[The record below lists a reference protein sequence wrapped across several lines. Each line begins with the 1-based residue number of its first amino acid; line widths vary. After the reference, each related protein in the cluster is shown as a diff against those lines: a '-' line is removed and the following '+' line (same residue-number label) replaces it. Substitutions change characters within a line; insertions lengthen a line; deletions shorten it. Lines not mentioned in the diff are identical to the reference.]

1 MKSNLKILMLLILKA
16 NQKLCL
22 LLKETIE
29 LQEEFI
35 SSFILIPQN
44 FFAEFIKSFN
54 SFDLQDLDEDIRA
67 NGWEIKKLSEIHDS
81 EEILKIL

>member
-1 MKSNLKILMLLILKA
+1 MLLILKA

-35 SSFILIPQN
+35 SSCILIPQN

-67 NGWEIKKLSEIHDS
+67 NGWRIKKLSEIHDS

>member
-1 MKSNLKILMLLILKA
+1 MESNLKILMLLILKA

-22 LLKETIE
+22 LLKKTIE

-35 SSFILIPQN
+35 SSCILILQN

-67 NGWEIKKLSEIHDS
+67 NGWGIKKLSEIHDS

>member
-35 SSFILIPQN
+35 SSCILIPQN

-67 NGWEIKKLSEIHDS
+67 NGWGIKKLSEIHDS

>member
-35 SSFILIPQN
+35 SSCILIPQN

>member
-1 MKSNLKILMLLILKA
+1 MESNLKILMLLILKA

-35 SSFILIPQN
+35 SSCILMPQN

-67 NGWEIKKLSEIHDS
+67 NGWRIKKLSEIHDS

>member
-1 MKSNLKILMLLILKA
+1 MESNLKILMLLILKA

-35 SSFILIPQN
+35 SSCILIPQN

-67 NGWEIKKLSEIHDS
+67 NGWGIKKLSEIHNS

>member
-1 MKSNLKILMLLILKA
+1 M
-16 NQKLCL
+16 
-22 LLKETIE
+22 
-29 LQEEFI
+29 QEEFI
-35 SSFILIPQN
+35 SSCILIPQN

-67 NGWEIKKLSEIHDS
+67 NGWGIKKLSEIHDS

>member
-1 MKSNLKILMLLILKA
+1 MESNLKILVLLILKA

-22 LLKETIE
+22 LLKETID

-35 SSFILIPQN
+35 SSCILIPQN
-44 FFAEFIKSFN
+44 FVAEFIKSFN

-67 NGWEIKKLSEIHDS
+67 NGWGIKKLSEIHDS

>member
-1 MKSNLKILMLLILKA
+1 MESNLKILMLLILKE

-35 SSFILIPQN
+35 SSCILIPQN

-67 NGWEIKKLSEIHDS
+67 NGWGIKKLSEIHDS

>member
-1 MKSNLKILMLLILKA
+1 MESNLKILVLLILKA

-22 LLKETIE
+22 LLKETID

-35 SSFILIPQN
+35 SSCILIPQN

-67 NGWEIKKLSEIHDS
+67 NGWGIKKLSEIHDS

>member
-1 MKSNLKILMLLILKA
+1 MESNLKILMLLILKA

-35 SSFILIPQN
+35 SSCILIPQN

-67 NGWEIKKLSEIHDS
+67 NGWGIKKLSEIHDS

>member
-1 MKSNLKILMLLILKA
+1 MESNLKILMILILKA

-35 SSFILIPQN
+35 SSCILIPQN

-67 NGWEIKKLSEIHDS
+67 NGWGIKKLSEIHDS

>member
-1 MKSNLKILMLLILKA
+1 MESNLKILMLLILKA

-35 SSFILIPQN
+35 SGCILIPQN

-67 NGWEIKKLSEIHDS
+67 NGWRIKKLSEIHDS

>member
-1 MKSNLKILMLLILKA
+1 MESNLKILILLILKA

-29 LQEEFI
+29 SQEEFI
-35 SSFILIPQN
+35 SSCVLIPQN

-67 NGWEIKKLSEIHDS
+67 NGWGIKQLSEIHDS

>member
-1 MKSNLKILMLLILKA
+1 MESNLKILMLLILKA

-35 SSFILIPQN
+35 SSCILIPQN

-54 SFDLQDLDEDIRA
+54 SFNLQDLDEDIRA
-67 NGWEIKKLSEIHDS
+67 NGWRIKKLSEIHDS

>member
-1 MKSNLKILMLLILKA
+1 MESNLKILMLLILKA

-35 SSFILIPQN
+35 RSCILIPQN

-67 NGWEIKKLSEIHDS
+67 NGWRIKKLSEIHDS

>member
-1 MKSNLKILMLLILKA
+1 MLLILKA

-35 SSFILIPQN
+35 SSCILIPQN

-67 NGWEIKKLSEIHDS
+67 NGWGIKKLSEIHDS

>member
-1 MKSNLKILMLLILKA
+1 MESNLKILVLLILKA

-35 SSFILIPQN
+35 SSCILIPQN

-67 NGWEIKKLSEIHDS
+67 NGWGIKKLSEIHDS

>member
-1 MKSNLKILMLLILKA
+1 MESNLKILMLLILKA

-35 SSFILIPQN
+35 SSCILIPQN

-67 NGWEIKKLSEIHDS
+67 NGWRIKKLSEIHDS